1 MEVIYSICSKLAGG
15 GIGDTA
21 YQAVRGIYR
30 HGYLKWVIAR
40 GSGKIEIEK
49 SKVRKTWYPK
59 RIRLP
64 YLPARRWYSLE
75 SFYFDSRVAAILK
88 RARCD
93 VFHGWNGQ
101 CLTSLQE
108 AKRQGAITI
117 VERASSHIL
126 IQMKLM
132 REEYETYG
140 IEDEPELPG
149 IIARCL
155 EEYERADYITVPS
168 QFVYDSFLKNGFSR
182 DKLLL
187 ISFGV
192 DTERFQPVKKEDSV
206 FRILFV
212 GRLSLRKGIPYLL
225 EAWNKLDLKNA
236 ELLLVGSL
244 SKDVRPLIG
253 RYRGKKNFELWGY
266 LSDPVKVL
274 NSASIFVC
282 PSIEEGSALVTY
294 EAMACGLP
302 VIATVNSGSLVR
314 DGKDGFLV
322 PIRDVGALKER
333 IEFLYENAEKR
344 GEMGRAARERVSR
357 FTWDRYGDNLV
368 KAYERV
374 TS

>member
-30 HGYLKWVIAR
+30 HDYLKRVITR

-49 SKVRKTWYPK
+49 SKARKVWYPK
-59 RIRLP
+59 RMKLP
-64 YLPARRWYSLE
+64 CLPARRWYGLE
-75 SFYFDSRVAAILK
+75 SFYFDCRVAAVLK
-88 RARCD
+88 RMECD
-93 VFHGWNGQ
+93 IFHGWNGQ
-101 CLTSLQE
+101 CLTSLEE
-108 AKRQGAITI
+108 AKRGGAITV

-126 IQMKLM
+126 TQMKLL

-140 IEDEPELPG
+140 VEDEPELPG

-155 EEYERADYITVPS
+155 EEYAAADYVTVPS
-168 QFVYDSFLKNGFSR
+168 QFAYDSFLENGFDK

-187 ISFGV
+187 VPFGV
-192 DTERFQPVKKEDSV
+192 DTERFHPARQEDTV

-236 ELLLVGSL
+236 ELLLVGNL
-244 SKDVRPLIG
+244 SKDVRPLIED
-253 RYRGKKNFELWGY
+253 YRKKKNFELRGH
-266 LSDPVKVL
+266 LSNPARVF
-274 NSASIFVC
+274 NAASLFVC

-302 VIATVNSGSLVR
+302 VIATVNAGSLVR
-314 DGKDGFLV
+314 DGKDGYLI
-322 PIRDVGALKER
+322 PIRDVEALSER
-333 IEFLYENAEKR
+333 IKFLYEHAEKR
-344 GEMGRAARERVSR
+344 REMG
-357 FTWDRYGDNLV
+357 
-368 KAYERV
+368 
-374 TS
+374 